1 MKLIRVKRYIIIL
14 ICLSCT
20 TLYGLT
26 LNINNDAGDTT
37 ANVVHI
43 GFSSEKEIS
52 NPEIKLSIYP
62 NPVENVVR
70 VTGLEGM
77 YTVKMLDA
85 LGQVIASA
93 KGSSAELEFDL
104 SRKPAGMYL
113 IKIESQGKS
122 ITRKLIKK

>member
-1 MKLIRVKRYIIIL
+1 MKLIRVKRYIFIL

-52 NPEIKLSIYP
+52 KPEIKLSIYP
-62 NPVENVVR
+62 NPVEDVVR
-70 VTGLEGM
+70 ITGLEGI
-77 YTVKMLDA
+77 YAVKMLDA